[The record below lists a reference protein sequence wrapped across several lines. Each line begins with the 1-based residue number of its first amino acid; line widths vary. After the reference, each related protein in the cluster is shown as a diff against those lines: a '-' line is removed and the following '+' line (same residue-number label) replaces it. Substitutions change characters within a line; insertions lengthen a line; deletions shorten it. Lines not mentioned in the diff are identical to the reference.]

1 MDWRK
6 EYADKIVSA
15 QEAISHVRSGDII
28 GATMFSSLPY
38 ALLDELGAQKGRLEN
53 VRMYLGFGGQL
64 YRPLAKA
71 CNGSIRVNSMFFG
84 PVERNFR
91 YKFGSHVDFQPIQ
104 LSQIFID
111 RYCYHKAD
119 VIMMAA
125 APPDENGMLS
135 FGATPM
141 DTALC
146 EAAREVIVQINEN
159 VPFIYGKDNMIHIK
173 DVSCIVDKTDKICVL
188 EPDEPRESELK
199 IAEHIAPFILDG
211 SCIQFG
217 IGGLATAM
225 GRACRDKRHLGI
237 HTELFVDSMMD
248 LIECGAVDNSRKQI
262 DIGLSTFGF
271 AMGSERLHSFLNYN
285 KSCQSRRF
293 CYSNDPY
300 VIAQN
305 DNVISVNSAMQID
318 LTGQVAS
325 EGVGFRQHSGTG
337 GQLDYVRGAQMSKDG
352 HSFIALDAT
361 RKDKAGNLISKIVLA
376 HPEGTPITTPR
387 TEVEYI
393 VTEFGIANL
402 RFASLEERAKSLINI
417 AHPDFRDELSFQAK
431 KVGLI
436 V

>member
-71 CNGSIRVNSMFFG
+71 CNGSIKVNSMFFG

-141 DTALC
+141 DTVLC

-188 EPDEPRESELK
+188 EPAEPRESELK
-199 IAEHIAPFILDG
+199 IAEHIAPFI
-211 SCIQFG
+211 
-217 IGGLATAM
+217 
-225 GRACRDKRHLGI
+225 
-237 HTELFVDSMMD
+237 
-248 LIECGAVDNSRKQI
+248 
-262 DIGLSTFGF
+262 
-271 AMGSERLHSFLNYN
+271 
-285 KSCQSRRF
+285 
-293 CYSNDPY
+293 
-300 VIAQN
+300 
-305 DNVISVNSAMQID
+305 
-318 LTGQVAS
+318 
-325 EGVGFRQHSGTG
+325 SG
-337 GQLDYVRGAQMSKDG
+337 
-352 HSFIALDAT
+352 
-361 RKDKAGNLISKIVLA
+361 
-376 HPEGTPITTPR
+376 
-387 TEVEYI
+387 
-393 VTEFGIANL
+393 
-402 RFASLEERAKSLINI
+402 
-417 AHPDFRDELSFQAK
+417 
-431 KVGLI
+431 
-436 V
+436 

>member
-1 MDWRK
+1 M
-6 EYADKIVSA
+6 
-15 QEAISHVRSGDII
+15 
-28 GATMFSSLPY
+28 
-38 ALLDELGAQKGRLEN
+38 
-53 VRMYLGFGGQL
+53 GG
-64 YRPLAKA
+64 
-71 CNGSIRVNSMFFG
+71 
-84 PVERNFR
+84 
-91 YKFGSHVDFQPIQ
+91 
-104 LSQIFID
+104 
-111 RYCYHKAD
+111 
-119 VIMMAA
+119 
-125 APPDENGMLS
+125 
-135 FGATPM
+135 
-141 DTALC
+141 
-146 EAAREVIVQINEN
+146 
-159 VPFIYGKDNMIHIK
+159 
-173 DVSCIVDKTDKICVL
+173 
-188 EPDEPRESELK
+188 
-199 IAEHIAPFILDG
+199 
-211 SCIQFG
+211 
-217 IGGLATAM
+217 
-225 GRACRDKRHLGI
+225 ACRDKRHLGI

-262 DIGLSTFGF
+262 DVGLSTFGF
-271 AMGSERLHSFLNYN
+271 AMGSERMHSFLNYN

-305 DNVISVNSAMQID
+305 DNVVSVNSAMQID

-337 GQLDYVRGAQMSKDG
+337 GQLDYVRGAQMSKGG

-361 RKDKAGNLISKIVLA
+361 RRDKAGNLISKIVLA

>member
-71 CNGSIRVNSMFFG
+71 CNGSIQVNSMFFG
-84 PVERNFR
+84 PVERSFR

-125 APPDENGMLS
+125 APPDESGMLS

-141 DTALC
+141 DTVLC

-188 EPDEPRESELK
+188 EPAEPRESELK
-199 IAEHIAPFILDG
+199 IAEHIAPFISDG

-262 DIGLSTFGF
+262 DVGLSTFGF

-305 DNVISVNSAMQID
+305 DNVVSVNSAMQID

-337 GQLDYVRGAQMSKDG
+337 GQLDYVRGAQMSKGG

-361 RKDKAGNLISKIVLA
+361 RRDKAGNLISKIVLA

-402 RFASLEERAKSLINI
+402 RFASLEERAKSLIDI